1 LIGSIA
7 ALVRTPTGS
16 SSLPFPIVSV
26 TLGNSSQ
33 PVGTGAMV
41 ARKAGRLTA
50 AVLRASVRHRLT
62 GHAAEIAFF
71 GLLALVPATVTVGG
85 VLRLLAHIGGR
96 DLQTRGVQG
105 AEDSIRLLM
114 GAKLADSVV
123 GPFVSAQ
130 LSASSSGLALGG
142 LIITAWLFSRLFYS
156 FAHALDVAYGVED
169 RPPSRIRRLMS
180 LANAIGAVVLLS
192 LTLAV
197 MVLGLHGGRA
207 GLDRFMG
214 HAPVISTLWKLGRW
228 PLLFA
233 ILLVILMA
241 LYRYSPSVRYRFRH
255 CLPGAVLAV
264 ILWTG
269 AAVVFR
275 VYLLLGAA
283 APTGV
288 SSSDRNVTL
297 IGRAVGAAIG
307 TAVFMYFSTVAILV
321 GAELNAQLAKLRRI
335 HPEQRA
341 PSSRV
346 PKWPRI
352 LPARTRN
359 IANAFPKW
367 ASPGD
372 RTAAGAISTENR
384 PKDPTA

>member
-1 LIGSIA
+1 M
-7 ALVRTPTGS
+7 
-16 SSLPFPIVSV
+16 
-26 TLGNSSQ
+26 
-33 PVGTGAMV
+33 GAMV

-50 AVLRASVRHRLT
+50 AVLKAAVGHRLT

-85 VLRLLAHIGGR
+85 VLRLMVHIGGR
-96 DLQTRGVQG
+96 DLQTRGIEG

-123 GPFVSAQ
+123 GPFVRAQ
-130 LSASSSGLALGG
+130 LSATSSGLAIGG
-142 LIITAWLFSRLFYS
+142 LVITAWLFSRLFYS
-156 FAHALDVAYGVED
+156 FAHALDIAYGVED
-169 RPPSRIRRLMS
+169 QPPSRMRRLMS
-180 LANAIGAVVLLS
+180 LTNAIGTVVLLS
-192 LTLAV
+192 ITLAV

-207 GLDRFMG
+207 GLDHFMG

-233 ILLVILMA
+233 ILLAILLS
-241 LYRYSPSVRYRFRH
+241 LYRHSTSVRYTFRQ

-264 ILWTG
+264 ILWSG

-288 SSSDRNVTL
+288 DSADRNVTI

-321 GAELNAQLAKLRRI
+321 GAELNAQLAKLRGI
-335 HPEQRA
+335 DPTQRTS
-341 PSSRV
+341 PRV

-352 LPARTRN
+352 LPGRSRN
-359 IANAFPKW
+359 IANALQKW
-367 ASPGD
+367 APSGN
-372 RTAAGAISTENR
+372 RSATGAISSENR
-384 PKDPTA
+384 PKDPTT